1 MKKYLTLMAAGLLL
15 AACNSDD
22 ILEDT
27 PTPAPQPSESTI
39 QVPVRIT
46 ADGGGS
52 TASKARKVAGT
63 DTGSELTFV
72 WESTDGIDV
81 FAGAQG
87 MTRTVFSSPATGV
100 GTRSAEF
107 SGTLNYNAAD
117 NGDLA
122 LTDDTPLYSYITNG
136 NVTYNATDR
145 TVTMD
150 LSNQTGTLNDALA
163 HTLFWAESTYNGGDV
178 HFTYQN
184 QMTVMK
190 FNITNIGGL
199 SGTGTVTFMA
209 EEGMPNSVTCSAKTG
224 AVTPGTGKQVKAT
237 AVTFAN
243 GEATVYLAIVPN
255 AAQAI
260 TKAEVRIDL
269 NDHVYYQ
276 KFKNQSIPAGTLE
289 GGYLYP
295 QNVKKAQELKVGDV
309 LYKDGTWSTPA
320 EAISHPKSEVLG
332 IVGDVHPTDEDI
344 EQGYRH
350 GYAIYYE
357 DLPDGKDYDWASQHL
372 HNGVAPYASYVKT
385 RFGID
390 YPTTQITPRNAGQDV
405 IVAALLA
412 EPSGLKLSQ
421 MLYPLR
427 TSVGSNI
434 AYPAAYY
441 AYDEWGDK
449 TEEERNSGTHSF
461 LPTAGEWYR
470 VLLNMGILD
479 VSQTFTNETGALS
492 IGVETFN
499 WANQNYVAQMNTI
512 LTITCSDGAYA
523 MNLNTTS
530 SKEYYWAVS
539 EEDASES
546 WACYL
551 KEGKVKFNAQQKTDK
566 KMIRPFVAF

>member
-136 NVTYNATDR
+136 NVTYNASDR

-150 LSNQTGTLNDALA
+150 LSEQTGTLNDALA
-163 HTLFWAESTYNGGDV
+163 HTLFWAESTYNGGDI

-190 FNITNIGGL
+190 FNIANVGGL

-390 YPTTQITPRNAGQDV
+390 YPTTQIKPKNAGQDV

-470 VLLNMGILD
+470 VLVNMGILD
-479 VSQTFTNETGALS
+479 VSQTFTNETGNLS

-499 WANQNYVAQMNTI
+499 WANQNYDAQMNTI

-539 EEDASES
+539 EEDASEAWS
-546 WACYL
+546 CYL
-551 KEGKVKFNAQQKTDK
+551 KNGEVKFNAQQKTDK